1 MKILDQYIL
10 KRFLYNFFSSFFILI
25 VIFIFQGIWLFIDDL
40 AGKGLGIVIIAKFIF
55 YFIPTLIDKVLPLT
69 VLLSSILTFGTFAEN
84 YEFAAMK
91 ASGISLQRGMRSLIV
106 FVLFLGVVTFFFAN
120 NVIPKSEQKMFNLR
134 RNIAKVKPAAAI
146 TEGVFSDFEGTG
158 DGMNIKVDKKYGE
171 QDRFLDNVII
181 HRKTKQNVNN
191 TVIKA
196 TSGELI
202 SSEESDI
209 IQLVLKDGNYYED
222 LVSKDPKE
230 QRKHPFAKAD
240 FETYA
245 INIDI
250 SELNEQDLEEDQNIT
265 TNKMKNV
272 SRLIKDID
280 SLRENNLEKV
290 EAFSK
295 NIVNRM
301 GAFPIQPKKK
311 KPQQVEKTGLELIQ
325 TEKNQKDRMKKDSIK
340 DIDALLDNLEEWQR
354 MQVMKNAKNSV
365 SGIMSTVTAKKDE
378 LQSRYKFYNSHILS
392 LHQKYALALSC
403 IILFFVGAPLG
414 AIIRKGGLGLPMV
427 IAIILFLA
435 YYFIGVFAG
444 NYAKEGNIHPAIGAW
459 LSTLIMLPLGVS
471 LTKRATA
478 DKGLFGFG
486 HIFDGIKSIFKR
498 KSEEADE
505 ESPDNSDEDLSDSK
519 KDHEILISYSNEKL
533 IDIVQNYK
541 QHGFDTSLRGSAMA
555 ILKKRGIS
563 MDELRFKGMLTNQSY
578 ERAEVLYESFNW
590 NSKVAFYIYLTA
602 IIFIPISGFVLP
614 DSKIG
619 EDLFTLIFNLLIL
632 GYFFYVIKSAIQYSN
647 IYKLIKKEGQFN
659 PIIAFVLGAIIYFIF
674 YFYIRKS
681 LKEDM
686 KLIR

>member
-10 KRFLYNFFSSFFILI
+10 RRFLYNFFSSFFILI

-40 AGKGLGIVIIAKFIF
+40 AGKGLGMVIIGKFIF
-55 YFIPTLIDKVLPLT
+55 YFIPTLVDKVLPLT

-120 NVIPKSEQKMFNLR
+120 DVIPKSEQKMFNLR

-158 DGMNIKVDKKYGE
+158 QGMNIKVDKKYGE

-181 HRKTKQNVNN
+181 HKKTKQNINN

-196 TSGELI
+196 KSGELI

-209 IQLVLKDGNYYED
+209 IQLVLKDGHYYED
-222 LVSKDPKE
+222 IVKKDARE
-230 QRKHPFAKAD
+230 RRKQPFAKSN
-240 FETYA
+240 FETYT

-250 SELNEQDLEEDQNIT
+250 SELNNQDLEEDQNIT

-272 SRLIKDID
+272 GRLIKDID

-290 EAFSK
+290 AAFSK
-295 NIVNRM
+295 NVVSRM
-301 GAFPIQPKKK
+301 GAFPVKVPKDTTR
-311 KPQQVEKTGLELIQ
+311 QGLELIKADNL
-325 TEKNQKDRMKKDSIK
+325 KNTDTIQRDSIK
-340 DIDALLDNLEEWQR
+340 TIDQFLESLEQWEQI
-354 MQVMKNAKNSV
+354 QVMKKAQNEV
-365 SGIMSTVTAKKDE
+365 SSIMNTVTSKKQE

-427 IAIILFLA
+427 VAIILFLT

-459 LSTLIMLPLGVS
+459 LPTMIMLPLGIS
-471 LTKRATA
+471 LTRRATA
-478 DKGLFGFG
+478 DKGLVGFG
-486 HIFDGIKSIFKR
+486 HFIDRIKLLFK
-498 KSEEADE
+498 
-505 ESPDNSDEDLSDSK
+505 K
-519 KDHEILISYSNEKL
+519 KDKE
-533 IDIVQNYK
+533 
-541 QHGFDTSLRGSAMA
+541 A
-555 ILKKRGIS
+555 
-563 MDELRFKGMLTNQSY
+563 
-578 ERAEVLYESFNW
+578 
-590 NSKVAFYIYLTA
+590 
-602 IIFIPISGFVLP
+602 
-614 DSKIG
+614 
-619 EDLFTLIFNLLIL
+619 
-632 GYFFYVIKSAIQYSN
+632 
-647 IYKLIKKEGQFN
+647 EGQ
-659 PIIAFVLGAIIYFIF
+659 
-674 YFYIRKS
+674 
-681 LKEDM
+681 
-686 KLIR
+686 

>member
-10 KRFLYNFFSSFFILI
+10 RRFLYNFFSSFFILI

-40 AGKGLGIVIIAKFIF
+40 AGKGLGMVIIGKFIF
-55 YFIPTLIDKVLPLT
+55 YFIPTLVDKVLPLT

-106 FVLFLGVVTFFFAN
+106 FVLFLGLVTFFFAN
-120 NVIPKSEQKMFNLR
+120 DVIPKSEQKMFNLR
-134 RNIAKVKPAAAI
+134 KNIAKVKPAAAI

-158 DGMNIKVDKKYGE
+158 EGMNIKVDKKYGE

-181 HRKTKQNVNN
+181 HKKTKQNINN

-196 TSGELI
+196 KSGELI

-222 LVSKDPKE
+222 VMPNDSKE
-230 QRKHPFAKAD
+230 RRKQPFAKAD
-240 FETYA
+240 FEKYT

-250 SELNEQDLEEDQNIT
+250 SELDEQDLEEDQNIT

-272 SRLIKDID
+272 GRLIKDID

-295 NIVNRM
+295 NVTNRM
-301 GAFPIQPKKK
+301 GAFPVKRPRDTTQKK
-311 KPQQVEKTGLELIQ
+311 LELIQ
-325 TEKNQKDRMKKDSIK
+325 PEIKKNTEKEEDSITT
-340 DIDALLDNLEEWQR
+340 IDGFIASLEQWEQI
-354 MQVMKNAKNSV
+354 QVMKKAQNEISSILNTVKSKKN
-365 SGIMSTVTAKKDE
+365 E

-427 IAIILFLA
+427 VAIILFLT

-459 LSTLIMLPLGVS
+459 LPTLIMLPLGIS
-471 LTKRATA
+471 LTRRATA
-478 DKGLFGFG
+478 DKGLVGFG
-486 HIFDGIKSIFKR
+486 HFIDRIKSLFK
-498 KSEEADE
+498 
-505 ESPDNSDEDLSDSK
+505 K
-519 KDHEILISYSNEKL
+519 KDTE
-533 IDIVQNYK
+533 
-541 QHGFDTSLRGSAMA
+541 
-555 ILKKRGIS
+555 
-563 MDELRFKGMLTNQSY
+563 
-578 ERAEVLYESFNW
+578 
-590 NSKVAFYIYLTA
+590 
-602 IIFIPISGFVLP
+602 
-614 DSKIG
+614 
-619 EDLFTLIFNLLIL
+619 ED
-632 GYFFYVIKSAIQYSN
+632 Q
-647 IYKLIKKEGQFN
+647 
-659 PIIAFVLGAIIYFIF
+659 
-674 YFYIRKS
+674 
-681 LKEDM
+681 
-686 KLIR
+686 

>member
-10 KRFLYNFFSSFFILI
+10 RRFLYNFFSSFFILI

-40 AGKGLGIVIIAKFIF
+40 AGKGLGMVIIGKFIF
-55 YFIPTLIDKVLPLT
+55 YFIPTLVDKVLPLT

-91 ASGISLQRGMRSLIV
+91 ASGISLQRGMRSLII

-158 DGMNIKVDKKYGE
+158 EGMNIKVDKKHGE

-181 HRKTKQNVNN
+181 HKKTKQNINN

-196 TSGELI
+196 KSGELI

-209 IQLVLKDGNYYED
+209 IQLVLKDGNYYEE
-222 LVSKDPKE
+222 VIPKDAKE
-230 QRKHPFAKAD
+230 RRKQPFAKSN
-240 FETYA
+240 FETYT

-250 SELNEQDLEEDQNIT
+250 SELNDQDLEEDQNIT

-272 SRLIKDID
+272 GRLIKDID

-295 NIVNRM
+295 NVVNRM
-301 GAFPIQPKKK
+301 GAFPLQTPVDSTQKNLQLIKPKKK
-311 KPQQVEKTGLELIQ
+311 AKEIKL
-325 TEKNQKDRMKKDSIK
+325 DSIK
-340 DIDALLDNLEEWQR
+340 TMDDFIESLEQWEQI
-354 MQVMKNAKNSV
+354 QVMKKAQNEV
-365 SGIMSTVTAKKDE
+365 SSILNTVKSKKEE

-427 IAIILFLA
+427 VAIMLFLT

-459 LSTLIMLPLGVS
+459 LPTLIMLPLGVS
-471 LTKRATA
+471 LTRRATA
-478 DKGLFGFG
+478 DKGLIGFG
-486 HIFDGIKSIFKR
+486 HFIDRIKSLFK
-498 KSEEADE
+498 
-505 ESPDNSDEDLSDSK
+505 K
-519 KDHEILISYSNEKL
+519 KDKE
-533 IDIVQNYK
+533 
-541 QHGFDTSLRGSAMA
+541 
-555 ILKKRGIS
+555 
-563 MDELRFKGMLTNQSY
+563 
-578 ERAEVLYESFNW
+578 AEE
-590 NSKVAFYIYLTA
+590 
-602 IIFIPISGFVLP
+602 
-614 DSKIG
+614 
-619 EDLFTLIFNLLIL
+619 
-632 GYFFYVIKSAIQYSN
+632 Q
-647 IYKLIKKEGQFN
+647 
-659 PIIAFVLGAIIYFIF
+659 
-674 YFYIRKS
+674 
-681 LKEDM
+681 
-686 KLIR
+686 

>member
-158 DGMNIKVDKKYGE
+158 AGMNIKVDKKYGE

-181 HRKTKQNVNN
+181 HRKTDQNINN

-196 TSGELI
+196 KSGELI

-209 IQLVLKDGNYYED
+209 IQLVLKDGNYYEE

-230 QRKHPFAKAD
+230 QRKKPFAKAD
-240 FETYA
+240 FKTYT

-250 SELNEQDLEEDQNIT
+250 SELNDQDMEEDQNIT

-301 GAFPIQPKKK
+301 GAFPILPKKNLQK
-311 KPQQVEKTGLELIQ
+311 AESPKLELIQ
-325 TEKNQKDRMKKDSIK
+325 TEEQKKKEIQKDSIK
-340 DIDALLDNLEEWQR
+340 DIEGLLDHLEEWQR
-354 MQVMKNAKNSV
+354 LQVVKNAKNSV

-427 IAIILFLA
+427 IAIVLFLT

-486 HIFDGIKSIFKR
+486 HIFDRIKSIFK
-498 KSEEADE
+498 KKKKDSEE
-505 ESPDNSDEDLSDSK
+505 
-519 KDHEILISYSNEKL
+519 
-533 IDIVQNYK
+533 
-541 QHGFDTSLRGSAMA
+541 
-555 ILKKRGIS
+555 
-563 MDELRFKGMLTNQSY
+563 
-578 ERAEVLYESFNW
+578 
-590 NSKVAFYIYLTA
+590 
-602 IIFIPISGFVLP
+602 
-614 DSKIG
+614 
-619 EDLFTLIFNLLIL
+619 
-632 GYFFYVIKSAIQYSN
+632 
-647 IYKLIKKEGQFN
+647 
-659 PIIAFVLGAIIYFIF
+659 
-674 YFYIRKS
+674 
-681 LKEDM
+681 
-686 KLIR
+686 